1 MPTNFAMLSR
11 DRAPL
16 HRGQR
21 GLSIIEL
28 MVGVALG
35 LFILGGALA
44 LFVSLMGDNRRL
56 LLEAR
61 VNQEIRATADIIARD
76 LRRAGYWRNAMA
88 GVGATPVANPY
99 GGATWAGTSV
109 QYAYDRDGNSTVTG
123 SEQAGF
129 QLNGNVIA
137 TNTGQPLTD
146 PNTIQVTT
154 FTLPA
159 NAAAATQWTDL
170 AYACECISKGTC
182 TEAAL
187 LALAPGHANRPQV
200 GLRTAT
206 IVIEAQATADARV
219 KRRIEETVRIRNDLT
234 RGACPA

>member
-1 MPTNFAMLSR
+1 MLMRSPTVKR
-11 DRAPL
+11 R
-16 HRGQR
+16 QR

-28 MVGVALG
+28 MVGVAIG
-35 LFILGGALA
+35 MFIVGGAIA
-44 LFVSLMGDNRRL
+44 LFVNLLGDNRRL

-61 VNQEIRATADIIARD
+61 VNQEMRATADIIARD
-76 LRRAGYWRNAMA
+76 LRRAGYWRNAMT
-88 GVGATPVANPY
+88 GVGTPPATNPY
-99 GGATWAGTSV
+99 SGATWAGTSV

-129 QLNGNVIA
+129 QLNGVVIE
-137 TNTGQPLTD
+137 TNAGQQLTD

-159 NAAAATQWTDL
+159 DAAAATQWTDL

>member
-1 MPTNFAMLSR
+1 MLMRSPTVKRRS
-11 DRAPL
+11 
-16 HRGQR
+16 QR

-28 MVGVALG
+28 MVGVGIG
-35 LFILGGALA
+35 LFIVGGAVA
-44 LFVSLMGDNRRL
+44 MFVSLLGDNRRL

-61 VNQEIRATADIIARD
+61 VNQEMRATADLIARD
-76 LRRAGYWRNAMA
+76 LRRAGYWQNAMM
-88 GVGATPVANPY
+88 GVGDTPVANPY
-99 GGATWAGTSV
+99 ASATWAGTSV

-123 SEQAGF
+123 GEQAGF

-137 TNTGQPLTD
+137 TNAGQQLTD

-182 TEAAL
+182 TEAAI
-187 LALAPGHANRPQV
+187 LALAPGDPGRPQV

-206 IVIEAQATADARV
+206 IVIEAQATADARI